1 MNDQVDR
8 MKEEIQQAQQGD
20 VSALALLL
28 REHYT
33 FLYKYLI
40 KVTMN
45 PLLAEELAQDTMV
58 RCMEKIKSYNGSSAF
73 SSWMITIATRLY
85 IDRKRKQKREWEW
98 RRKEQGVRAIRWRFE
113 SRDESWDD
121 ALEALA
127 GLSSP
132 QRVAILLKHYYGYS
146 YEEIGDMLQ
155 IPAGTVKSRV
165 AHGLNQLRKELSK
178 DHEG

>member
-1 MNDQVDR
+1 MNDRRDQ
-8 MKEEIQQAQQGD
+8 MKERIQQAQQGD

-40 KVTMN
+40 KVTMD
-45 PLLAEELAQDTMV
+45 PFLAEELAQDTMV

-73 SSWMITIATRLY
+73 SSWLITIATRLY
-85 IDRKRKQKREWEW
+85 IDRKRRRKRELEW
-98 RRKEQGVRAIRWRFE
+98 RREEQGIRAIRWRFE
-113 SRDESWDD
+113 SRNEAWSD

-127 GLSSP
+127 GLPSP
-132 QRVAILLKHYYGYS
+132 QRVAVLLKHYYGYS
-146 YEEIGDMLQ
+146 YEEIGGMLQ

-165 AHGLNQLRKELSK
+165 AHGLNQLRKELSE